1 MATLTGL
8 YISQSYGGIIQLSTN
23 TGIVTGSFTQL
34 QDGFGRNLGVWL
46 NGQGAVSASS
56 FTGSLFGTASF
67 ATSASYAFSAT
78 SASFAP
84 TWTTSSVDIRV
95 NGMTIGKAGGQV
107 ATNTAVGFDALRFNV
122 TGAQN
127 TAFGYNALVSA
138 SGDENIGIGYNA
150 GARILTG
157 TQNIAIGDDAMAA
170 PTFGGVT
177 GIGNIAIGNRVLENL
192 TSGIYNTFVGVNAA
206 EDLYQGFYNTGVG
219 TDTQAVNASGSYNT
233 TLGYRSGV
241 ALASSIGNTLIG
253 TWAGAVMTSG
263 SFNTIVGI
271 GDATT
276 GVGIGNN
283 NTIIGGRL
291 KNLPGALSNNIILAD
306 GSGSIRAQYS
316 GSWIFS
322 GGNVSA
328 SSFSA
333 TTFTGNVTGNL
344 TGTAS
349 FATSASNAN
358 LLDNRPFS
366 VFATTGSNTFV
377 GNQIITGI
385 LILSSSAA
393 IELTVVGGTSMNG
406 NLELTGSLFNR
417 PQSIGITAQTA
428 SLDFNSGSIFT
439 LGLPNTATNTFITAT
454 NLRPGASA
462 ALEITQGLAGN
473 ATVTFSSEFSFPSGS
488 SYTAFAS
495 GSAKDVITLIS
506 FNGSTI
512 RAVAANNFI

>member
-8 YISQSYGGIIQLSTN
+8 YISQSYGGVIHLSTN

-34 QDGFGRNLGVWL
+34 QDGFGTNLGVLL

-84 TWTTSSVDIRV
+84 NWTTSSVDIRV

-107 ATNTAVGFDALRFNV
+107 ATNTAVGFDALKRNV

-138 SGDENIGIGYNA
+138 SGDENTGIGYNA
-150 GARILTG
+150 GGKITTG
-157 TQNIAIGDDAMAA
+157 TQNIAIGDDAMSIG
-170 PTFGGVT
+170 PVT
-177 GIGNIAIGNRVLENL
+177 SIGNIAIGNRALESL
-192 TSGIYNTFVGVNAA
+192 TSGVYNVLIGVSAGEDIY
-206 EDLYQGFYNTGVG
+206 EGFYNTGVG
-219 TDTQAVNASGSYNT
+219 TDSQAINASGSYNT
-233 TLGYRSGV
+233 TLGYRSG
-241 ALASSIGNTLIG
+241 AQLASSVGNTLIG
-253 TWAGAVMTSG
+253 TWAGYVMTSG

-271 GDATT
+271 GDDTT

-316 GSWIFS
+316 GSWVLS
-322 GGNVSA
+322 GNVSA

-333 TTFTGNVTGNL
+333 TTFTGNL

-349 FATSASNAN
+349 YATQAAN
-358 LLDNRPFS
+358 STLFDSRPFS
-366 VFATTGSNTFV
+366 VFANTGSNTFV
-377 GNQIITGI
+377 GNQIITGS

-393 IELTVVGGTSMNG
+393 IELTVVGGTSMSGSLNVNG
-406 NLELTGSLFNR
+406 NLDLTGSLFNK
-417 PQSIGITAQTA
+417 PQAIFASSQTA
-428 SLDFNSGSIFT
+428 SLDFSSGSIFT
-439 LGLPNTATNTFITAT
+439 LDLPSSATNTFITAT
-454 NLRPGASA
+454 NLKPGASA

-473 ATVTFSSEFSFPSGS
+473 ATVSFSSAFTFPSGS

-495 GSAKDVITLIS
+495 GSAKDVITLVS

>member
-1 MATLTGL
+1 MASLTGL
-8 YISQSYGGIIQLSTN
+8 YISQSYGGVIHLSTN

-34 QDGFGRNLGVWL
+34 QDGFGTNLGVL
-46 NGQGAVSASS
+46 INGQGAVSASS

-67 ATSASYAFSAT
+67 ATSAS
-78 SASFAP
+78 FAP
-84 TWTTSSVDIRV
+84 NWTTSSVDIQV

-107 ATNTAVGFDALRFNV
+107 ATNTAIGLNALKRNV

-138 SGDENIGIGYNA
+138 SGDENIAIGYNA
-150 GARILTG
+150 GAQILTG
-157 TQNIAIGDDAMAA
+157 TQNIAIGDDAMAS

-316 GSWIFS
+316 GSWVLS
-322 GGNVSA
+322 GNVSA

-333 TTFTGNVTGNL
+333 TTFTGNL

-349 FATSASNAN
+349 FATQAAN
-358 LLDNRPFS
+358 STLFDNRPFS
-366 VFATTGSNTFV
+366 VFATTGSNLFV
-377 GNQIITGI
+377 GNQTITGS
-385 LILSSSAA
+385 LTLSSSAA
-393 IELTVVGGTSMNG
+393 IELSVIGATSMNG

-417 PQSIGITAQTA
+417 PQAIVPSSNTA

-439 LGLPNTATNTFITAT
+439 LALPNTATNYFITAT
-454 NLRPGASA
+454 NLKPGASA

-473 ATVTFSSEFSFPSGS
+473 ATVTFSSAFTFPSGS

-495 GSAKDVITLIS
+495 GSAKDVITLVS